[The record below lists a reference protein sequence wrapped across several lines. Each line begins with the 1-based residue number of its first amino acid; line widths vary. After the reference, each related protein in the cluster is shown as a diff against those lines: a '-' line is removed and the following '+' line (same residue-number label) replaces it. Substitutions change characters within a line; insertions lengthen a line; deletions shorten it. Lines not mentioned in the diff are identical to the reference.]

1 MGYAYLAIAIVAEVI
16 GTSALKA
23 SDEFTKLWPSVLVV
37 IGYGISFYCLS
48 LVLKLIPIGI
58 AYAIWAGVGIVLIT
72 VIGALLFRQ
81 TLDMPALF
89 GISLIVCGVIVIN
102 LFSRTAGI

>member
-1 MGYAYLAIAIVAEVI
+1 MGYVYLAIAIVAEVI

-23 SDEFTKLWPSVLVV
+23 SEEFTKLWPSILVV

-72 VIGALLFRQ
+72 VIGAVLFRQ
-81 TLDMPALF
+81 MLDVPALL
-89 GISLIVCGVIVIN
+89 GIALIVCGVTVIN
-102 LFSRTAGI
+102 LFSRTTGV